1 MKEFCHLY
9 EALDATTST
18 NAKVAVMVDYFNRVE
33 PAESAWAIYFLSGR
47 RIKRL
52 VGRAALKRWLV
63 ATTGMEEWLVD
74 DSYSAVG
81 DMAETVSLLVTAE
94 QDDTGLATVSLAD
107 WITEHILPLKDM
119 DEEAQGNV
127 VQQWWLQLPA
137 NQCFIIT
144 KLLTGALRVGVS
156 QTLVARAL
164 AEFADLPRAVILH
177 RLMGDWQPSAT
188 LFKQWID
195 PDTESDDSSRPYPFF
210 LASPLDKPIE
220 ELGNCPDWLVE
231 WKWDGIR
238 AQLIRRDEETFIW
251 SRGEELVTHRFP
263 EVAAAAEQLPNGTV
277 LDGELLAWQNG
288 VLPFSELQRR
298 LGRKTVS
305 KKMLAEVPVRF
316 LAYDCM
322 ECNAADMRAQE
333 QRHRRASL
341 EAVLADIDHPAMGL
355 SPVLPANNW
364 SALADAR
371 EASRSQRV
379 EGLMLKMLDSTYGS
393 GRQKGAWWKWK
404 VDPLTIDA
412 VMIYA
417 QAGHGRRAT
426 LFTDYTFAVWQEDK
440 LLPIAKAYSGL
451 DDGEI
456 GKLDKWI
463 RSNTLERFGPVRSV
477 KPEHV
482 FELGFEGI
490 NESKR
495 HKSGVAL
502 RFPRILRWRTDM
514 RPQDANTLSQV
525 RELLDVG

>member
-1 MKEFCHLY
+1 MKDFSDLY
-9 EALDATTST
+9 ELLDATTST
-18 NAKVAVMVDYFNRVE
+18 NAKVAALVAYFNKAA
-33 PAESAWAIYFLSGR
+33 PADAAWAIYFLSGR

-63 ATTGMEEWLVD
+63 AASGMEEWLVD

-81 DMAETVSLLVTAE
+81 DLAETVSLLACREETDVA
-94 QDDTGLATVSLAD
+94 LASLSLAD
-107 WITEHILPLKDM
+107 WITRRILPLKEL
-119 DEEAQGNV
+119 DEDAQGKQ
-127 VQQWWLQLPA
+127 VQQWWRSLPI
-137 NQCFIIT
+137 NQCFIVT

-164 AEFADLPRAVILH
+164 AEYASLPRAVILH
-177 RLMGDWQPSAT
+177 RLMGDWQPSAEMFRQ
-188 LFKQWID
+188 LVHA
-195 PDTESDDSSRPYPFF
+195 DTETEDKSRPYPFY
-210 LASPLDKPIE
+210 LASPLDKPARA
-220 ELGNCPDWLVE
+220 LGKSHDWQVE

-238 AQLIRRDEETFIW
+238 AQLIRRQGETYIW

-263 EVAAAAEQLPNGTV
+263 EVAEVASQLPDGTV
-277 LDGELLAWQNG
+277 LDGELLAWRDG
-288 VLPFSELQRR
+288 VLSFAELQRR
-298 LGRKTVS
+298 LGRKNIS
-305 KKMLAEVPVRF
+305 RKMLADVPVRF

-322 ECNAADMRAQE
+322 ESGAVDIRE
-333 QRHRRASL
+333 QGLQQRRQVL
-341 EAVLADIDHPAMGL
+341 EVLTGKIEHPAFGL
-355 SPVLPANNW
+355 SPLLTAVDW
-364 SALADAR
+364 DELAAAR
-371 EASRSQRV
+371 DTARQKRV
-379 EGLMLKMLDSTYGS
+379 EGLMLKRLDSTYGS
-393 GRQKGAWWKWK
+393 GRQKGSWWKWK

-426 LFTDYTFAVWQEDK
+426 LFTDYTFAVWQEDQ

-451 DDGEI
+451 DDKEI

-477 KPEHV
+477 KAEHV

-490 NESKR
+490 NKSKR

-514 RPQDANTLSQV
+514 RARDANTLSQV
-525 RELLDVG
+525 KELLDVG